1 MSVLLDIQGTQSR
14 AHADRGI
21 ARYLPELA
29 AALMRLHPEA
39 VHALLLN
46 PDLPP
51 PTRIEPIH
59 ADGRLARLDAV
70 SGAEGDSFHVCSPYD
85 RVGIYR
91 LWRAAARR

>member
-21 ARYLPELA
+21 ARYLRELT
-29 AALMRLHPEA
+29 AALMRWHPEA

-51 PTRIEPIH
+51 PTRIEP
-59 ADGRLARLDAV
+59 LAT
-70 SGAEGDSFHVCSPYD
+70 SKG
-85 RVGIYR
+85 
-91 LWRAAARR
+91 